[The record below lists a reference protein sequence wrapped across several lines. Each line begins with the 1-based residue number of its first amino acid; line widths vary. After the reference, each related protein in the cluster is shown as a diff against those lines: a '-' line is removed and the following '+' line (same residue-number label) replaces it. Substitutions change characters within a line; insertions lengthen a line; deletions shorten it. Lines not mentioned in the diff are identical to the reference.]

1 MGDEGFIYY
10 IAGGGI
16 LKYSYLVLYG
26 YENDEGV
33 DDANYIWCKN
43 EEDVKNEIEFLEK
56 CYEDFW
62 INEILWITDVYRKKN
77 YQKHNESELIL
88 KVAEIQY
95 KKD

>member
-1 MGDEGFIYY
+1 MKYPNR
-10 IAGGGI
+10 GGI

-26 YENDEGV
+26 YENDEGM
-33 DDANYIWCKN
+33 DDASYIWCKN
-43 EEDVKNEIEFLEK
+43 EEDVKNEIEFLKE
-56 CYEDFW
+56 CYADFW
-62 INEILWITDVYRKKN
+62 INEILWITDVYKKKN